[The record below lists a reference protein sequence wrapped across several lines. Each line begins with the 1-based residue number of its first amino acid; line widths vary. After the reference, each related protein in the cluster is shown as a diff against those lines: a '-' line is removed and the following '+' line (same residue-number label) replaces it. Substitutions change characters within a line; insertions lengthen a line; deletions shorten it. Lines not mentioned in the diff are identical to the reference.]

1 MRILGIDP
9 GTARLG
15 YGVIEDSPQL
25 SLIDYGCITT
35 PANQEQSERLLSIY
49 EQLKDILAH
58 TSPDEV
64 AVERLF
70 FNKNVSTAFSVGEAR
85 GVVLLRAA
93 QAGCPVSDYTPLQIK
108 QALVGYGR
116 ADKRQVQTMVS
127 MALALEK
134 LPTPDDAADA
144 LAVAICHA
152 HMRTAQQLL
161 AQT

>member
-9 GTARLG
+9 GIARLG
-15 YGVIEDSPQL
+15 YGIIEDTPQL
-25 SLIDYGCITT
+25 SVVAFGCITT
-35 PANQEQSERLLSIY
+35 PAKQSQPLRLLSIY
-49 EQLKDILAH
+49 RQLEEVFELAA
-58 TSPDEV
+58 PDEV

-70 FNKNVSTAFSVGEAR
+70 FNQNITTAFAVGEAR

-93 QAGCPVSDYTPLQIK
+93 EAGCPVSDYAPLQIK

-116 ADKRQVQTMVS
+116 ADKRQVQIMVS
-127 MALALEK
+127 MALSLDK
-134 LPTPDDAADA
+134 PPTPDDAADA

>member
-1 MRILGIDP
+1 MGEIFAA
-9 GTARLG
+9 TAP
-15 YGVIEDSPQL
+15 E
-25 SLIDYGCITT
+25 
-35 PANQEQSERLLSIY
+35 
-49 EQLKDILAH
+49 
-58 TSPDEV
+58 EV
-64 AVERLF
+64 AVEQLF
-70 FNKNVSTAFSVGEAR
+70 FNQNVTTAFAVGEAR

-93 QAGCPVSDYTPLQIK
+93 EAGCPVSDYSPLQVK

-127 MALALEK
+127 MALALPEK
-134 LPTPDDAADA
+134 PPRPDDAADA

>member
-15 YGVIEDSPQL
+15 YGVIEDTPQL
-25 SLIDYGCITT
+25 SVVTYGCLTT
-35 PANQEQSERLLSIY
+35 PAKDSQPDRLFSIY
-49 EQLKDILAH
+49 RQLGEIFETAA
-58 TSPDEV
+58 PDEV
-64 AVERLF
+64 AVEQLF
-70 FNKNVSTAFSVGEAR
+70 FNQNITTAFAVGEAR
-85 GVVLLRAA
+85 GIVLLRAA
-93 QAGCPVSDYTPLQIK
+93 EAGCPVSDYSPLQVK

-134 LPTPDDAADA
+134 PPRPDDAADA

>member
-25 SLIDYGCITT
+25 SLVTFGCLTT
-35 PANQEQSERLLSIY
+35 PSTDEQSDRLLSIY
-49 EQLKDILAH
+49 RQLGEIIEA
-58 TSPDEV
+58 TEPEEV
-64 AVERLF
+64 AVEQLF
-70 FNKNVSTAFSVGEAR
+70 FNQNITTAFSVGEAR

-93 QAGCPVSDYTPLQIK
+93 EAGCPVSDYSPLQVK

-134 LPTPDDAADA
+134 SPRPDDAADA

>member
-9 GTARLG
+9 GTARMG

-25 SLIDYGCITT
+25 SAIDYGCLTT
-35 PANQEQSERLLSIY
+35 PASLSQAQRLESLYRQIG
-49 EQLKDILAH
+49 EVIAE

-70 FNKNVSTAFSVGEAR
+70 FNRNVTTAFTVGEAR

-93 QAGCPVSDYTPLQIK
+93 QAGCPVSDYTPSQIK

-116 ADKRQVQTMVS
+116 ADKWQMQAMVT
-127 MALALEK
+127 MALSLAEP
-134 LPTPDDAADA
+134 PTPDDSADA

-152 HMRTAQQLL
+152 HMRTTQKLL

>member
-15 YGVIEDSPQL
+15 YGVIEDTPDL
-25 SLIDYGCITT
+25 SLVSFGCLTT
-35 PANQEQSERLLSIY
+35 PAKQSQPTRLQTLY
-49 EQLKDILAH
+49 EQLGDIFRTEA
-58 TSPDEV
+58 PDEV

-70 FNKNVSTAFSVGEAR
+70 FNQNITTAFAVGEAR

-116 ADKRQVQTMVS
+116 ADKRQVQTMVA
-127 MALALEK
+127 MALALPQA
-134 LPTPDDAADA
+134 PTPDDAADA

-152 HMRTAQQLL
+152 HARTARQLL

>member
-15 YGVIEDSPQL
+15 YGVIEDTPEL
-25 SLIDYGCITT
+25 SLVTFGCLTT
-35 PANQEQSERLLSIY
+35 PAKESQPKRLRALY
-49 EQLKDILAH
+49 EQLGDIIR
-58 TSPDEV
+58 TESPDEV

-70 FNKNVSTAFSVGEAR
+70 FNQNVTTAFAVGEAR
-85 GVVLLRAA
+85 GIVLLRAA
-93 QAGCPVSDYTPLQIK
+93 EAECPVSDYSPLQIK

-116 ADKRQVQTMVS
+116 ADKRQVQTMVTV
-127 MALALEK
+127 ALALAK
-134 LPTPDDAADA
+134 PPTPDDAADA

-152 HMRTAQQLL
+152 HMRTAQRLL

>member
-15 YGVIEDSPQL
+15 YGVIEDTPQL
-25 SLIDYGCITT
+25 SVVTYGCLTT
-35 PANQEQSERLLSIY
+35 PSTDDQPDRLLSIY
-49 EQLKDILAH
+49 QQLGEIFTA
-58 TSPDEV
+58 TAPEEV
-64 AVERLF
+64 AVEQLF
-70 FNKNVSTAFSVGEAR
+70 FNQNVTTAFAVGEAR

-93 QAGCPVSDYTPLQIK
+93 EAGCPVSDYSPLQVK

-134 LPTPDDAADA
+134 PPRPDDAADA

>member
-15 YGVIEDSPQL
+15 YGVIEDSPQP
-25 SLIDYGCITT
+25 SLVTFGCITT
-35 PANQEQSERLLSIY
+35 PARDSQPKRLLSIY
-49 EQLKDILAH
+49 RQLGEVIDSAA
-58 TSPDEV
+58 PDEV

-70 FNKNVSTAFSVGEAR
+70 FNQNVTTAFAVGEAR

-93 QAGCPVSDYTPLQIK
+93 EAGCPVSDYSPLQIK
-108 QALVGYGR
+108 QTLVGYGR

-127 MALALEK
+127 IALALQK
-134 LPTPDDAADA
+134 PPTPDDAADA

-152 HMRTAQQLL
+152 HMRSAQQLL

>member
-15 YGVIEDSPQL
+15 YGIIEDTPQL
-25 SLIDYGCITT
+25 SVVDFGCITT
-35 PANQEQSERLLSIY
+35 PAKDSQPDRLLSIY
-49 EQLKDILAH
+49 RQLEEIFEAAA
-58 TSPDEV
+58 PDEV

-70 FNKNVSTAFSVGEAR
+70 FNQSVTTVFAVGEAR

-93 QAGCPVSDYTPLQIK
+93 EAGCPVSDYTPPQIK

-116 ADKRQVQTMVS
+116 ADKRQVQSMVS
-127 MALALEK
+127 MALSLAE
-134 LPTPDDAADA
+134 PPRPDDAADA
-144 LAVAICHA
+144 LAVAICHV

-161 AQT
+161 ART

>member
-25 SLIDYGCITT
+25 SVVTFGCLTT
-35 PANQEQSERLLSIY
+35 PSTDDQPDRLLSIY
-49 EQLKDILAH
+49 RQLGEIITA
-58 TSPDEV
+58 TAPDEV
-64 AVERLF
+64 AVEQLY
-70 FNKNVSTAFSVGEAR
+70 FNQNVTTAFAVGEAR

-93 QAGCPVSDYTPLQIK
+93 EAGCPVSDYSPLQVK

-127 MALALEK
+127 MALALDK
-134 LPTPDDAADA
+134 PPRPDDAADA

-152 HMRTAQQLL
+152 HMRTAQQLF